1 LLIVGFFA
9 LDLFPYGGFTFAI
22 LLTIAFLNTNML
34 VYKKQISES
43 FESQNSL
50 NPADYEQFTSDEEP
64 NQYVRNDY
72 TENLEDYVVRKG
84 RRYRVINSG
93 E

>member
-43 FESQNSL
+43 FESRNPI
-50 NPADYEQFTSDEEP
+50 NPADYEPSTSEEEP
-64 NQYVRNDY
+64 NMYVTNDY

-84 RRYRVINSG
+84 KRHRVVTQT
-93 E
+93 